1 MYVVGIGPGGRA
13 DRTHRAE
20 RAIAESQVIFG
31 YNRYLDLINDLI
43 GDREIVPSTM
53 RQERDRCIAAL
64 RKANEGFV
72 VSVVSSGDPGIYG
85 MAGLIIELSDSE
97 GIPLPIEIVSGVS
110 ASNFMASRLG
120 APLMLDYAC
129 ISLSDL
135 LVPWRII
142 KERLQH
148 VAQADLVVALYNP
161 RSKERVHQLDDA
173 TEIFLAHRPP
183 ATPVGI
189 GTALS
194 TDEETVV
201 ITDLEHLLDYEIGMR
216 STVIIGNSSSKTI
229 GKWFVTPRGY
239 RI

>member
-1 MYVVGIGPGGRA
+1 MYVVGIGPGGKA

-31 YNRYLDLINDLI
+31 YNRYLDLISDLTS
-43 GDREIVPSTM
+43 DKEIVRSAM

-64 RKANEGFV
+64 QKANDGFV
-72 VSVVSSGDPGIYG
+72 VSVVSSGDPGVYG
-85 MAGLIIELSDSE
+85 MAGLIIELADSE
-97 GIPLPIEIVSGVS
+97 GISLPIEIISGVT

-135 LVPWRII
+135 LVPWETI

-161 RSKERVHQLDDA
+161 RSKKRIHQLDDA
-173 TEIFLAHRPP
+173 AEIFRAHRPP

-189 GTALS
+189 GTALG
-194 TDEETVV
+194 TEEEDVV
-201 ITDLEHLLDYEIGMR
+201 ITDLDHFLDFEIGMR
-216 STVIIGNSSSKTI
+216 STVIIGNSSSRTM

-239 RI
+239 HV